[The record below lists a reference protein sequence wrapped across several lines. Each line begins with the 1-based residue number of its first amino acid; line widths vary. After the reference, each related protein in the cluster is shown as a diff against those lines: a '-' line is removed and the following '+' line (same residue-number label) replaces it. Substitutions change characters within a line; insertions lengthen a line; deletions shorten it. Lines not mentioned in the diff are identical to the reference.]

1 MAMHFFTFLAQPTP
15 NAEEFANF
23 EGAYVHCWI
32 LKDSREEAQARA
44 ADLIREYGWSVE
56 NLEDFGTVTSDDY
69 AEEDE
74 DREFYEEALVEGEVL
89 VFNAWPR
96 GEEDEDAEDEDEEV
110 DDEEKG

>member
-15 NAEEFANF
+15 NAEEFAEF

-32 LKDSREEAQARA
+32 LNDSREQAQERA

-56 NLEDFGTVTSDDY
+56 NLEDSGTVTSDDY
-69 AEEDE
+69 GEEDE
-74 DREFYEEALVEGEVL
+74 DREFYEEALAEGEVL

-96 GEEDEDAEDEDEEV
+96 GEEDEEEDEDEEGEEG
-110 DDEEKG
+110 DEP